1 MADNKTYNVFDTFEG
16 LHEYVIEETTTK
28 KGFRRLTLKHS
39 NGEHWSS
46 HVRGKKILSMTTTGN
61 GVKFSKP
68 LKSLDY
74 DLLVEFRILINFE
87 HQTDPNELNHAKYKI
102 LENFLTV

>member
-1 MADNKTYNVFDTFEG
+1 MENKHYSVFDTVHG
-16 LHEYVIEETTTK
+16 LHEYTIEETKTK
-28 KGFRRLTLKHS
+28 KGFRKLTLKYS
-39 NGEHWSS
+39 NGEHWN
-46 HVRGKKILSMTTTGN
+46 HKVRGTKILSMTVTGN

-87 HQTDPNELNHAKYKI
+87 HQTDPNELNHQKYKI
-102 LENFLTV
+102 LENFLEV